1 MLWFSIDHLV
11 VWWIRGGWLGLLLE
25 RLTFFRNGHISVR
38 VHSRLTRFDRISCS
52 WRYCSHLFSWR
63 SAVAWKPISLER
75 GRIGRDRPG
84 DGLFPCLSVRGRVS
98 LCARWGEWV
107 FSTFSTRLFT
117 FKSQGGPLSTVSIF
131 YTRTENLHCQ
141 KQNPHFH
148 GCQIDF
154 IFVRFPN

>member
-63 SAVAWKPISLER
+63 LVVACCSESNIFLKINFKEYTNRIIYQPTPNPQFGNSFFCKMKH
-75 GRIGRDRPG
+75 GRNALGYKEKLKG
-84 DGLFPCLSVRGRVS
+84 AQRVY
-98 LCARWGEWV
+98 
-107 FSTFSTRLFT
+107 FSCSTYWES
-117 FKSQGGPLSTVSIF
+117 K
-131 YTRTENLHCQ
+131 
-141 KQNPHFH
+141 
-148 GCQIDF
+148 
-154 IFVRFPN
+154 